1 MAKPSM
7 YVKNF
12 DFSKKPCNYSHGGP
26 TTTVGQK
33 MTEMASGGY
42 YSKGGMKEPMK
53 ASRVEMAS
61 GGYYA
66 KGGMKEPTKSI
77 RMEMVKAP
85 GKPSKMPMR
94 RSVPVAPVD
103 PMIEL
108 KAMAKGGAAA
118 NGHGMVKTTG
128 SLGIKGNKNPGE
140 RNGTPTTATKTGNM
154 AYRHGGDVKKYAA
167 GGPMMDED
175 FKFSAPKRESK
186 VPRNLQQAMAAASH
200 NDSMTRR
207 PTRGGGNVK
216 KYADGGPMMASEG
229 KIPRELQQAMAAAS
243 RGDSMM
249 RRPTRGGKPGISPEI
264 QRALVMEAMRAQD
277 GREAPQ
283 GGMTGRM
290 PPQMAG
296 RMPPQMAGQ
305 MAGRMPPQMGGR
317 QAPPQM
323 GGQRPGLEQMAA
335 QMAMQRAAPGQMPP
349 QMAAR
354 AGGKVS
360 KKK

>member
-1 MAKPSM
+1 MAKRSM
-7 YVKNF
+7 YVKDF
-12 DFSKKPCNYSHGGP
+12 DFSAKPCNYSHGGP

-33 MTEMASGGY
+33 MTN
-42 YSKGGMKEPMK
+42 
-53 ASRVEMAS
+53 MAS

-66 KGGMKEPTKSI
+66 KGGMKEPTKPI

-85 GKPSKMPMR
+85 ARSSKAPMR

-108 KAMAKGGAAA
+108 KAMAKGGTAA
-118 NGHGMVKTTG
+118 NGSGMVKTTG

-140 RNGTPTTATKTGNM
+140 RNGTPTTATKAGNV
-154 AYRHGGDVKKYAA
+154 AYSHGGDVKKYAA

-186 VPRNLQQAMAAASH
+186 VPRDLQQAKAAASH

-207 PTRGGGNVK
+207 PTRGGGDVK
-216 KYADGGPMMASEG
+216 KYAGGGPMMGRED
-229 KIPRELQQAMAAAS
+229 KIPRELQQAMAAAA
-243 RGDSMM
+243 RGDSIM
-249 RRPTRGGKPGISPEI
+249 RRPARAGKPGIPPEI
-264 QRALVMEAMRAQD
+264 QRALVEQAMRAQE

-283 GGMTGRM
+283 GGMPGRM

-296 RMPPQMAGQ
+296 RMPPQMGGQRSAPGQ
-305 MAGRMPPQMGGR
+305 M
-317 QAPPQM
+317 PPQM
-323 GGQRPGLEQMAA
+323 GGQRPGLEQIAA
-335 QMAMQRAAPGQMPP
+335 QMAMQRPPPGQMPP

>member
-1 MAKPSM
+1 MAKRSM
-7 YVKNF
+7 YVKDF
-12 DFSKKPCNYSHGGP
+12 DFSAKPCNYSHGGP

-42 YSKGGMKEPMK
+42 YAKGGMKEPMK

-85 GKPSKMPMR
+85 GKSSKMPMR

-140 RNGTPTTATKTGNM
+140 RNGTPTTATKTGNVP
-154 AYRHGGDVKKYAA
+154 YSHGGNVKKYAA
-167 GGPMMDED
+167 GGPMM
-175 FKFSAPKRESK
+175 SR
-186 VPRNLQQAMAAASH
+186 
-200 NDSMTRR
+200 
-207 PTRGGGNVK
+207 
-216 KYADGGPMMASEG
+216 EG
-229 KIPRELQQAMAAAS
+229 KVPRELQQAMAAAS
-243 RGDSMM
+243 RGDPMM

-305 MAGRMPPQMGGR
+305 MAGRMPPQMAG
-317 QAPPQM
+317 QM

>member
-1 MAKPSM
+1 MAKRSM
-7 YVKNF
+7 YVKDF
-12 DFSKKPCNYSHGGP
+12 DFSAKPCNYSHGGP
-26 TTTVGQK
+26 TATVGQK
-33 MTEMASGGY
+33 MTN
-42 YSKGGMKEPMK
+42 
-53 ASRVEMAS
+53 MAS

-66 KGGMKEPTKSI
+66 KGGMKEPTKPI

-85 GKPSKMPMR
+85 ARSSKAPMR

-108 KAMAKGGAAA
+108 KAMAKGGTAA
-118 NGHGMVKTTG
+118 NGPGMVKTTG

-140 RNGTPTTATKTGNM
+140 RNGTPTTATKAGNV
-154 AYRHGGDVKKYAA
+154 AYSHGGDVKKYAA

-186 VPRNLQQAMAAASH
+186 VPRDLQQAKAAASR

-207 PTRGGGNVK
+207 PTRGGGDVK
-216 KYADGGPMMASEG
+216 KYAGGGPMMGRED
-229 KIPRELQQAMAAAS
+229 KMPRELQQAMAAAS
-243 RGDSMM
+243 RGDPMM
-249 RRPTRGGKPGISPEI
+249 RRPARAGKPGIPPEI
-264 QRALVMEAMRAQD
+264 QRALVMEAMRAQE

-296 RMPPQMAGQ
+296 Q
-305 MAGRMPPQMGGR
+305 MAGRMPPQMAGR

-323 GGQRPGLEQMAA
+323 GGQRPGLEQIAA
-335 QMAMQRAAPGQMPP
+335 QMAMQRPPPGQMPP

>member
-1 MAKPSM
+1 MAKRSM
-7 YVKNF
+7 YVKDF
-12 DFSKKPCNYSHGGP
+12 DFSAKPCNYSHGGP

-33 MTEMASGGY
+33 MTN
-42 YSKGGMKEPMK
+42 
-53 ASRVEMAS
+53 MAS

-66 KGGMKEPTKSI
+66 KGGMKEPTKPI

-85 GKPSKMPMR
+85 ARSSKAPMR

-108 KAMAKGGAAA
+108 KAMAKGGTAA
-118 NGHGMVKTTG
+118 NGSGMVKTTG

-140 RNGTPTTATKTGNM
+140 RNGTPTTATKAGNV
-154 AYRHGGDVKKYAA
+154 AYSHGGDVKKYAA

-186 VPRNLQQAMAAASH
+186 VPRDLQQAKAAASR

-207 PTRGGGNVK
+207 PTRGGGDVK
-216 KYADGGPMMASEG
+216 KYADGGPMMGREG
-229 KIPRELQQAMAAAS
+229 KMPRELQQAMAAAA
-243 RGDSMM
+243 RGDSIM
-249 RRPTRGGKPGISPEI
+249 RRPARAGKPGIPPEI
-264 QRALVMEAMRAQD
+264 QRALVEQAMRAQE

-283 GGMTGRM
+283 GGMPGRM

-296 RMPPQMAGQ
+296 RMPPQMGGQRPAPGQ
-305 MAGRMPPQMGGR
+305 M
-317 QAPPQM
+317 PPQM
-323 GGQRPGLEQMAA
+323 GGQRPGLEQIAA
-335 QMAMQRAAPGQMPP
+335 QMAMQRPPPGQMPP